1 MNHPPSLSI
10 AISGV
15 CVPRP
20 GDALELLMLSAPVPP
35 KNPHQHSEFTC
46 PEILLAKYV
55 PWNLS
60 GSFCSQGL
68 MFLVVM
74 EVVAG

>member
-1 MNHPPSLSI
+1 
-10 AISGV
+10 
-15 CVPRP
+15 
-20 GDALELLMLSAPVPP
+20 MLSAPVAP

-46 PEILLAKYV
+46 PEILLAKCV